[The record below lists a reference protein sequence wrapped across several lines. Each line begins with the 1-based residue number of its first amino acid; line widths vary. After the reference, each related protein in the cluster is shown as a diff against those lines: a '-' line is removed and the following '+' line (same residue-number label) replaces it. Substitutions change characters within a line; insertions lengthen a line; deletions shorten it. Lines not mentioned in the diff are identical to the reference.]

1 VSNTCTWLETF
12 IKERELFTELLFNF
26 GRFWLRQLLSW
37 TLPLQVLIFE
47 RKKNDK
53 VNILAYIYAH

>member
-1 VSNTCTWLETF
+1 MSNTCTWLETF

-26 GRFWLRQLLSW
+26 GRFWLRW

-47 RKKNDK
+47 RKQNDK
-53 VNILAYIYAH
+53 VNILAFIYAH